1 MDKLYKSATSESA
14 FRRLLAASVTPGGP
28 EPPKEDGEEAG
39 QGWGD
44 NREAWPRQITR
55 ALERAVSSV
64 REAAKKVDEIR
75 EVLSDVRLENAT
87 AARAEPRNVEEFR
100 AKWLWFHRVSRKGE
114 AWQEDNGASKKDSG
128 HLLG

>member
-1 MDKLYKSATSESA
+1 MDKLYKSTTPESA

-28 EPPKEDGEEAG
+28 EPPKEDGETG
-39 QGWGD
+39 QGRGD
-44 NREAWPRQITR
+44 DREAWPRQITR
-55 ALERAVSSV
+55 ALEHAVSSV

-100 AKWLWFHRVSRKGE
+100 AKWLWFHRVLRKGE